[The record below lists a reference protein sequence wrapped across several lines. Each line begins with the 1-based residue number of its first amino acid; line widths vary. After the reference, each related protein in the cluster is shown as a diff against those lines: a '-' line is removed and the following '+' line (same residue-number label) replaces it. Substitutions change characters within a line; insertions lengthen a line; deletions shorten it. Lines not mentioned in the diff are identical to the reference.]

1 MSLNQ
6 KSAQKVGQLLEHKQ
20 DQIRRMEEA
29 ISRDYSNMTGMVILK
44 DGETVYENYFG
55 GCTEANRIH
64 IFSATKS
71 IISILLGIAIDKGY
85 IKSID
90 QKVLEFFPDY
100 EIKRGEKTIQN
111 VSIKDLMTMT
121 APYKYKFNPYTKYF
135 TSMDWVKFSLDKLG
149 GKEKIGEFRYTPII
163 GPDILSGILVNAT
176 GQSVFDFAKE
186 NLFTPLGITVENVI
200 TFESKEEQMEFYKA
214 DNVSGWVADPAG
226 VNTAGWG
233 LTLSPVDMAKIGQLY
248 LDGGIWEGQRI
259 VSEEWVKES
268 TTEHSRWKRMDLPY
282 GYLWWIG
289 KDDEGFA
296 AMGDGGNIIY
306 VSRDKKMVVAST
318 ALFKPRAKD
327 RIEFIKEFV
336 EPLFE

>member
-100 EIKRGEKTIQN
+100 EIKRGERTIQN
-111 VSIKDLMTMT
+111 VSIKDLITMT

-149 GKEKIGEFRYTPII
+149 GKGKIGEFRYTPII
-163 GPDILSGILVNAT
+163 GPDILSGILVKAT
-176 GQSVFDFAKE
+176 G
-186 NLFTPLGITVENVI
+186 
-200 TFESKEEQMEFYKA
+200 
-214 DNVSGWVADPAG
+214 
-226 VNTAGWG
+226 
-233 LTLSPVDMAKIGQLY
+233 
-248 LDGGIWEGQRI
+248 
-259 VSEEWVKES
+259 
-268 TTEHSRWKRMDLPY
+268 
-282 GYLWWIG
+282 
-289 KDDEGFA
+289 
-296 AMGDGGNIIY
+296 
-306 VSRDKKMVVAST
+306 
-318 ALFKPRAKD
+318 
-327 RIEFIKEFV
+327 
-336 EPLFE
+336 